1 MVPQVTGDTE
11 EALRTDVVNNWN
23 GSVESMQYKGL
34 LWNSKYA
41 VEKNQTQDA
50 ELTAVWNGIV
60 EFNVP
65 LDTV

>member
-1 MVPQVTGDTE
+1 M
-11 EALRTDVVNNWN
+11 
-23 GSVESMQYKGL
+23 ESMQYKGL